1 MQRSILPPSAPR
13 LQREPLKSREILTL
27 LAAIALIIATLLLGR
42 WQLGRAETK
51 RALEA
56 RIDARLHQPALV
68 QGPRALNLAA
78 DAWSP
83 VVARGTYAADWTVFL
98 QNRQH
103 DGQPGFWVLTP
114 MRIEPGNTWVMVQ
127 RGWIPRSVDPSTLL
141 PRVTTPSGVVDV
153 HGRLA
158 PPPSQWFAFA
168 KDPPD
173 AIIRQNVQLG
183 AFAALHHVA
192 MLPYVIQEIGGSR
205 DGLVRDWPRA
215 DLGMQTNY
223 GYAAQWWSMSALGIV
238 LTVYFMARRLRRTTP
253 PTKESD
259 A

>member
-1 MQRSILPPSAPR
+1 M
-13 LQREPLKSREILTL
+13 

-56 RIDARLHQPALV
+56 RIDARMHQTALV
-68 QGPRALNLAA
+68 QGAHALDLAA
-78 DAWSP
+78 NVWSP
-83 VVARGTYAADWTVFL
+83 VVVHGAYAADLTVFL

-114 MRIEPGNTWVMVQ
+114 LRIVPGNTWVMVQ
-127 RGWIPRSVDPSTLL
+127 RGWVARTVDPTTLL
-141 PRVTTPSGVVDV
+141 PRVKTPSGVIEV

-158 PPPSQWFAFA
+158 PPPSQWFSFA
-168 KDPPD
+168 MDPPN
-173 AIIRQNVQLG
+173 AVIRQNVQLG
-183 AFAALHHVA
+183 AFAALHHITL
-192 MLPYVIQEIGGSR
+192 LPYVIQELGDPR

-215 DLGMQTNY
+215 DLGMETNY

-238 LTVYFMARRLRRTTP
+238 LTVYFMARRLRRVDRP
-253 PTKESD
+253 DQESD